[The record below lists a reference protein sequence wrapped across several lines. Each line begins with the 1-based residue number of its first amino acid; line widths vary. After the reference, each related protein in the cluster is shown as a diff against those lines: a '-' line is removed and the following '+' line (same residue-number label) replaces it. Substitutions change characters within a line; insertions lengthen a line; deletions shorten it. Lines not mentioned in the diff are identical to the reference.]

1 MRNNDLPHAWE
12 NAEMPFGDASPYEH
26 CSWCGGVIYEGEW
39 FHLIDGEPVCEECID
54 NTKMEAG
61 A

>member
-12 NAEMPFGDASPYEH
+12 NAEMPFDDAKPYER
-26 CSWCGGVIYEGEW
+26 CEECGRTIYEGEW
-39 FHLIDGEPVCEECID
+39 FHVVLGAPICEDCID